1 MGKTLPSVLPRHPR
15 TMRRGFTII
24 EMLVV
29 IVVLTVLALIA
40 IPIIS
45 SRVETARISKAQ
57 REAQALGDA
66 QMRVESDLG
75 YYVRLFMLN
84 DTAGGDGNGF
94 NRANP
99 ANDTVDGILDY
110 LPPTAV
116 TPSYYPSFDR
126 LFIYANV
133 EKVNPLN
140 PFRNG
145 ALTTPTE
152 TASIMARIA
161 NQTDSLA
168 WNGPYIN
175 WQVDD
180 NFYDGGIVAPPGG
193 EPGPDGVPTD
203 PWGNNYLLFT
213 PLGVIPDVDPNF
225 AAAITVPGPVTSF
238 SFPLNSSNSSLYGN
252 LNEVTDRF
260 AIVSMGPDGV
270 PGSGPGTQFGSGDD
284 IMYVFGRGAS
294 SVSP

>member
-1 MGKTLPSVLPRHPR
+1 MGKTPSSGTPRQGR
-15 TMRRGFTII
+15 MVRRGFTII

-29 IVVLTVLALIA
+29 VVILTVLALIA
-40 IPIIS
+40 IPIIA
-45 SRVETARISKAQ
+45 SRVETARISKAR
-57 REAQALGDA
+57 REAQALGEA

-84 DTAGGDGNGF
+84 DTAGGDGTGF

-110 LPPTAV
+110 LPPTALI
-116 TPSYYPSFDR
+116 PSYYPSFDR

-133 EKVNPLN
+133 ERVNPLN

-161 NQTDSLA
+161 NQEDSLT

-175 WQVDD
+175 WQVDED
-180 NFYDGGIVAPPGG
+180 FYDAGIVSPPGG

-213 PLGVIPDVDPNF
+213 PLGVIPDVDPDF
-225 AAAITVPGPVTSF
+225 SAAITVAGPVTTF
-238 SFPLNSSNSSLYGN
+238 SFPLNSSNSSVYAN
-252 LNEVTDRF
+252 LDEVTDRF
-260 AIVSMGPDGV
+260 AIISMGPNGV
-270 PGSGPGTQFGSGDD
+270 PGSGPGTQFGTGDD